1 MGHRRKRSPILGE
14 AFDTRSMGGEDIIR
28 AYINELEHYR
38 PRGFRA
44 LANPGDDMASALERG
59 DLHLLD
65 GLDAWKERV
74 CGVLTEWARR
84 VDRHDFIAFGPLGR
98 TTLVGFW
105 IDVPAAQDEADIRL
119 PAGDSVPRGF
129 SGMAVFVN
137 DHGNVDAL
145 NYSRGRATRTLFSL
159 V

>member
-1 MGHRRKRSPILGE
+1 MAPRRKRSPILGE
-14 AFDTRSMGGEDIIR
+14 AFDTRTMEGEDIIR
-28 AYINELEHYR
+28 AYINVLEHYR

-44 LANPGDDMASALERG
+44 LANTGDDMVDALERS

-65 GLDAWKERV
+65 GLDAWKEEVSRL
-74 CGVLTEWARR
+74 LTEWARR
-84 VDRHDFIAFGPLGR
+84 VDRHDFIAFGSLAG

-145 NYSRGRATRTLFSL
+145 SYSRGRATRTLFS
-159 V
+159 VV